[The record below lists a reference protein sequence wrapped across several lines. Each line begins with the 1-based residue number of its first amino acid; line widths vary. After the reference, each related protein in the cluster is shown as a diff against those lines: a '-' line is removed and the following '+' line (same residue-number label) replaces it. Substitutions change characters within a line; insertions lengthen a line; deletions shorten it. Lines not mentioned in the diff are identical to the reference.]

1 MTWDLDGLSDTG
13 EPVGPGFRLQR
24 LEVRNWGT
32 FHERVWAFTPG
43 GASALLT
50 GDIGSGKSTL
60 VDAITTLLLPANRIS
75 YNKAAGAETRER
87 SLRSYVLGY
96 HKSER
101 NESTGTSRPVALR
114 SGTCYSVILGIFTNV
129 ALDSTVSLAQVFWLH
144 DGNQGQP
151 DRFYVVADTGLSIG
165 DDFADF
171 GSEMNTLRRRLR
183 AGGAKI
189 TEHFPEY
196 GKDFRRRLGI
206 SSEQAM
212 ELFHQTV
219 SMKAVENLNDFVRS
233 HMLEPFDAETWIG
246 QLIAH
251 FDDLNRAH
259 EAVLTARQQLEALDP
274 LLDAC
279 DRADTHQDQMLAIDR
294 QRESLPYFCAYGK
307 AEVLKTQIGEF
318 TRARAEYQARSDTL
332 DATLGDLHDRR
343 GRLELE
349 RAGLGGDRITQL
361 SGEIE
366 RAGQERERR
375 RQRFERFN
383 ALLQAATL
391 APVLTLEQFVRRHDE
406 IAAAGASSG
415 ELREQLQADLN
426 AAQRDLDQMDG
437 EISEVNAELRSLR
450 ERRSNIPRHSL
461 DLRGQICGELGIAP
475 DAIPF
480 AGELIQVRDDARDWE
495 GAAERLLRGFALSL
509 LVPNEH
515 YPIVSDWIDGHHLG
529 RKLVYYRVPARL
541 AASLRPDGPVGE
553 RSLYTKL
560 EIRDGQ
566 FSRWLE
572 AQLGRRAG
580 HECVESMAQFRRA
593 ERAITRSGQIKGTGG
608 RHEKDD
614 SSRIDDRRTY
624 VLGWSNEQK
633 IALLL
638 RSAQQLTAKHATS
651 TTQRDALRRQLFDAT
666 EREKVLAKLD
676 EFTGFADL
684 DWQEMVNRVADLEQE
699 RRHLEA
705 SSRELQ
711 RVAEDLDAVAKAV
724 SSAQDERDDVQRKIG
739 GLNKDIERDEATLAE
754 VRAIVDN
761 PAFEAARAHFEQLY
775 PLLEGQPRNRPQ
787 DFDRLAA
794 TAERALTAQR
804 ETVASH
810 RHDAVTVAV
819 RHMTMFRRAYPQ
831 AALDMDDAI
840 QSAAEYRALR
850 ARLVDDDLPRFEH
863 DFKQYLNTNTIRDV
877 ATFNSQLS
885 KQRDLINER
894 IATINASLEAIDYNP
909 GRYIRL
915 EGHRTP
921 NTEIR
926 DFIGDLV
933 ACTDNSLNP
942 DDDDQYSE
950 QKFLQVKQLI
960 ERFKGRDG
968 HTDADRQWARRVTD
982 VRNWFVFS
990 ASERWRED
998 DTEHETYADSGGKSG
1013 GQKEKLAYT
1022 ILAASLAYQFK
1033 LDGTAAAARTFRFVV
1048 IDEAFGRGSS
1058 ESARYALSLFQR
1070 LGLQLLI
1077 VTPLQKIHV
1086 IEPFVS
1092 AVGFVDNPTGAN
1104 SRLQCLTVEEYRE
1117 RQQEHLVRQ
1126 LPHAPAA
1133 GAVAHG

>member
-1 MTWDLDGLSDTG
+1 MWDD
-13 EPVGPGFRLQR
+13 ERVGAGFRLHR

-32 FHERVWAFTPG
+32 FHDRVWALTPD

-114 SGTCYSVILGIFTNV
+114 SGTCYSVILGVFTNA
-129 ALDSTVSLAQVFWLH
+129 ALGATVSLAQVFWLH

-151 DRFYVVADTGLSIG
+151 ERFYAIADGGLSIA
-165 DDFADF
+165 DDFANF
-171 GSEMNTLRRRLR
+171 GSEMNGLRRRLR
-183 AGGAKI
+183 SGGARI

-206 SSEQAM
+206 GSEQAM

-233 HMLEPFDAETWIG
+233 HMLEPFDAETWIA
-246 QLIAH
+246 QLVSH

-259 EAVLTARQQLEALDP
+259 EAVLTARQQLDALDP
-274 LLDAC
+274 LLAAC
-279 DRADTHQDQMLAIDR
+279 DRADAHQAQIDAVER
-294 QRESLPYFCAYGK
+294 QRECLPYFCAHGK
-307 AEVLKTQIGEF
+307 AEVLAAQIGEL
-318 TRARAEYQARSDTL
+318 TRMRAESQARSDGL
-332 DATLGDLHDRR
+332 DLALTDLHDRQE
-343 GRLELE
+343 RLTLE

-361 SGEIE
+361 TAEIE
-366 RAGQERERR
+366 RTTTERDR
-375 RQRFERFN
+375 RQKRFDRFN
-383 ALLQAATL
+383 LLLTAAEL
-391 APVLTLEQFVRRHDE
+391 PAVQNLEQFARRHDE
-406 IAAAGASSG
+406 ITAANATSADVRE
-415 ELREQLQADLN
+415 ELHTGLTVAE
-426 AAQRDLDQMDG
+426 RDLARADEEMG
-437 EISEVNAELRSLR
+437 EVNAELLSLR
-450 ERRSNIPRHSL
+450 GRRSNIPRHSL
-461 DLRGQICGELGIAP
+461 DLRGQICGELGITPEAL
-475 DAIPF
+475 PF

-495 GAAERLLRGFALSL
+495 GAAERMLRGFALSL

-515 YPIVSDWIDGHHLG
+515 YPAVSDWIDGHHLG
-529 RKLVYYRVPARL
+529 RRLVYYRVPVRL
-541 AASLRPDGPVGE
+541 AASLRPDGPPGG

-560 EIRDGQ
+560 EVREGQ
-566 FSRWLE
+566 FSRWLD
-572 AQLGRRAG
+572 AQLGRRAD

-593 ERAITRSGQIKGTGG
+593 ERAVTRSGQIKGVGG

-614 SSRIDDRRTY
+614 SRRIDDRSTY

-638 RSAQQLTAKHATS
+638 RNAQQLTTRHTALTAE
-651 TTQRDALRRQLFDAT
+651 RDGLRKRLHDAT

-684 DWQEMVNRVADLEQE
+684 DWQETVNRIADLERE
-699 RRHLEA
+699 RRALES

-711 RVAEDLDAVAKAV
+711 RVADELVSVVEEIAVTQK
-724 SSAQDERDDVQRKIG
+724 ERDVLQQRIG
-739 GLNKDIERDEATLAE
+739 VLDKDIDRNRTTLAE
-754 VRAIVDN
+754 VRAIVEG
-761 PAFEAARAHFEQLY
+761 PAFEHARSSFDELA
-775 PLLEGQPRNRPQ
+775 PLLDGHPRNRPQ
-787 DFDRLAA
+787 DFDRLE
-794 TAERALTAQR
+794 TVLERALAARR
-804 ETVASH
+804 ETAAGH
-810 RHDAVTVAV
+810 RHDAVTTAV

-831 AALDMDDAI
+831 AVLDMDDSF
-840 QSAAEYRALR
+840 QSATDYRALR

-894 IATINASLEAIDYNP
+894 IATINTSLEAIDYNP

-933 ACTDNSLNP
+933 ACTDNSLHP
-942 DDDDQYSE
+942 DADDQYSE
-950 QKFLQVKQLI
+950 QKFLQVKRLI
-960 ERFKGRDG
+960 ERFKGREG

-1086 IEPFVS
+1086 IEPFVA
-1092 AVGFVDNPTGAN
+1092 AVGFVDNATGDN

-1117 RQQEHLVRQ
+1117 RQQRHLVRQ
-1126 LPHAPAA
+1126 LPPVTVDD
-1133 GAVAHG
+1133 AVARG

>member
-1 MTWDLDGLSDTG
+1 MWDPNGAAGPD
-13 EPVGPGFRLQR
+13 GPGYRLQR

-32 FHERVWAFTPG
+32 FHDRVWAFTPA

-114 SGTCYSVILGIFTNV
+114 PGTCYSVILGVFANR

-151 DRFYVVADTGLSIG
+151 ERFYVVADAGLSIAE
-165 DDFADF
+165 DFADF
-171 GSEMNTLRRRLR
+171 GSEINGLRRQLR
-183 AGGAKI
+183 TSGAKI

-206 SSEQAM
+206 GSEQAM

-219 SMKAVENLNDFVRS
+219 SMKAVENLNDFVRT

-246 QLIAH
+246 QLIGH

-274 LLDAC
+274 LLSAC
-279 DRADTHQDQMLAIDR
+279 DLVDTHQTEIATIER
-294 QRESLPYFCAYGK
+294 QRGCLPYFCAQAK
-307 AEVLKTQIGEF
+307 AEVLTAQIGEF
-318 TRARAEYQARSDTL
+318 TRTRAEDQTRSDGLGT
-332 DATLGDLHDRR
+332 TVGDLQDKQE
-343 GRLELE
+343 RLKLE
-349 RAGLGGDRITQL
+349 RAGLGGDRINQL
-361 SGEIE
+361 IAEIE
-366 RAGQERERR
+366 RAERERDRR
-375 RQRFERFN
+375 RQHYDRFN
-383 ALLQAATL
+383 TLLQAASL
-391 APVLTLEQFVRRHDE
+391 PPVHSLEHFVRRHEE
-406 IAAAGASSG
+406 ISTANATSG
-415 ELREQLQADLN
+415 ELRDQLQTQFTT
-426 AAQRDLDQMDG
+426 AQRDLDQVDD
-437 EISEVNAELRSLR
+437 EISEINAELLSLR
-450 ERRSNIPRHSL
+450 QRRSNIPRHSL
-461 DLRGQICGELGIAP
+461 DLRSQICDELGIAA
-475 DAIPF
+475 DALPF

-515 YPIVSDWIDGHHLG
+515 YPAVSDWIDGHHLG
-529 RKLVYYRVPARL
+529 RRLVYYRVPVRL
-541 AASLRPDGPVGE
+541 AANLRPDGPPSE
-553 RSLYTKL
+553 RSLCTKL
-560 EIRDGQ
+560 DVREGQ

-572 AQLGRRAG
+572 AQLGRRAD

-593 ERAITRSGQIKGTGG
+593 ERAVTRSGQIKDVGG

-614 SSRIDDRRTY
+614 SRRIDDRSTY

-633 IALLL
+633 IDLLL
-638 RSAQQLTAKHATS
+638 RNAQQLTKRHTVLTAERNT
-651 TTQRDALRRQLFDAT
+651 LRKRLHDSA

-676 EFTGFADL
+676 EFTRFADL
-684 DWQEMVNRVADLEQE
+684 DWQEMVNRIADLDRE
-699 RRHLEA
+699 RRDLEA

-711 RVAEDLDAVAKAV
+711 RVAEELESVAKAITE
-724 SSAQDERDDVQRKIG
+724 AQQERDRVQQKIG
-739 GLNKDIERDEATLAE
+739 VLDKDIERNSTTLAE
-754 VRAIVDN
+754 VKAVIDQ
-761 PAFEAARAHFEQLY
+761 PGFEAARADFDQLE
-775 PLLEGQPRNRPQ
+775 PLLAGQPRKLPQ
-787 DFDRLAA
+787 DIDRLAV
-794 TAERALTAQR
+794 TVERALTTRR
-804 ETVASH
+804 ETAAGH
-810 RHDAVTVAV
+810 RHEAVTTAV

-831 AALDMDDAI
+831 AALDMDDSI

-850 ARLVDDDLPRFEH
+850 ARLVEDDLPRFEH

-894 IATINASLEAIDYNP
+894 IATINTSLEDIDYNP

-933 ACTDNSLNP
+933 ACTDNALHP
-942 DDDDQYSE
+942 DEDDQYSE
-950 QKFLQVKQLI
+950 QKFLQVKRLI
-960 ERFKGRDG
+960 ERFKGREG
-968 HTDADRQWARRVTD
+968 HSDADRQWARRVTD

-1092 AVGFVDNPTGAN
+1092 AVGFVDNATGDY

-1117 RQQEHLVRQ
+1117 RQQQHLIGQ
-1126 LPHAPAA
+1126 LRHARVSET
-1133 GAVAHG
+1133 VAHD